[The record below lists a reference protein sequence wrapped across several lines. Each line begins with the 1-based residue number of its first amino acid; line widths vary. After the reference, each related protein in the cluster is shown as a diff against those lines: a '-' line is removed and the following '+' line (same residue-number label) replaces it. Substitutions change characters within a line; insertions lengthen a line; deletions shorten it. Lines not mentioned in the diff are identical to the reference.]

1 MPDFYSFPIIDYA
14 VAHEKME
21 KIVQEIYTQKSNEQ
35 IWFLEHFPVYTA
47 GTSAKNEDLLNP
59 QFPVIQT
66 GRGGQYTYHGPGQ
79 LVVYAM
85 LQLRQEKKDIKA
97 YVQALMDW
105 VSLSLRE
112 LNLHTMKGDDH
123 IGLWVEHN
131 GKLKKIAA
139 FGIRVT
145 KWITWHGLSLNIH
158 PHLDDFKGIVPCG
171 IQQHG
176 VTSLYEQGINV
187 SRQEIEELLQKNFF
201 KIAFFQK

>member
-21 KIVQEIYTQKSNEQ
+21 KTVQEIYTQKSNEQ

-85 LQLRQEKKDIKA
+85 LQLQQEKKDIKA

-176 VTSLYEQGINV
+176 VTSLYEQGINI